1 MIKDRNTTVLATDYQ
16 STEQLKKFI
25 THCTGVKLT
34 PVQNNGDAFWISGDK
49 RGNYIDGPKYYK
61 IVFGPVTEE
70 FRAGRP
76 TKSGY
81 GFDIQATG
89 DYNAWS
95 LMGEYRTMIKE
106 AMADY
111 KAKKT
116 PENVAK

>member
-1 MIKDRNTTVLATDYQ
+1 MLLTIRAQSNSRSSLYIVQVL
-16 STEQLKKFI
+16 
-25 THCTGVKLT
+25 LT
-34 PVQNNGDAFWISGDK
+34 PVANRNDAFWISGDS
-49 RGNYIDGPKYYK
+49 RGEYYEQKYYK
-61 IVFGPVTEE
+61 VVFGDVTEE

-106 AMADY
+106 AINDF
-111 KAKKT
+111 KTKK
-116 PENVAK
+116 EQVS